1 MQLIVI
7 LFQIIIA
14 LGIANVWLLRSGQS
28 TAWRGGSA
36 QNMTEEFAEYGL
48 PAWFMKLVGAMKLTF
63 AALLVIGIWV
73 QGVTVYAALGLV
85 ALMLGAV
92 AMHVKIGD
100 PPKKA
105 VPAFAMLAMSAF
117 VAAFAA

>member
-1 MQLIVI
+1 MQLIAL

-14 LGIANVWLLRSGQS
+14 LGIANVWLLRFGQS
-28 TAWRGGSA
+28 TSWRGGSA
-36 QNMTEEFAEYGL
+36 QNMKEEFAEYGL
-48 PAWFMKLVGAMKLTF
+48 PPWFMKLVGALKLTF
-63 AALLVIGIWV
+63 AALLIVGIWTP
-73 QGVTVYAALGLV
+73 GVTYYAALGMV

-92 AMHVKIGD
+92 AMHFKIGD

-117 VAAFAA
+117 VASFAS